1 MRDRSWQTFSASCI
15 LLICESQ
22 IGATLVTTARPTIY
36 VSRLLPD
43 PVMAIVRERFQLV
56 HDPHDAL
63 PTPPLLREGLC
74 RADMAIVTL
83 GDRIDSETI
92 QAATRLK
99 ILANYAVGY
108 NNIDLAAA
116 RQRGLIVTNTPDVLT
131 DATADLTWA
140 LILATARRIVE
151 GDALVRSAQWT
162 GWSPTQLLGTEVT
175 GKTLGIIGMGRI
187 GQAVAQ
193 RAVGFR
199 MPVRYHTSQL
209 KAISSLPREWEYR
222 SLRNLLAEVDFA
234 TMHVPLTPA
243 THHLI
248 GMRELAWM
256 RPTAFIINTARG
268 PIVDE
273 AALVDALKR
282 RIIAGA
288 GLDVYEQEPA
298 IHPALAQL
306 KQVVLLPHLGSATLQ
321 ARVQMGLVCL
331 ENIQAVLEGRPA
343 PNQIR

>member
-1 MRDRSWQTFSASCI
+1 MIDT
-15 LLICESQ
+15 
-22 IGATLVTTARPTIY
+22 RPTLYI
-36 VSRLLPD
+36 SRLLPD
-43 PVMAIVRERFQLV
+43 PIMTVVRERFQLV
-56 HDPHDAL
+56 QDPHDAL
-63 PTPPLLREGLC
+63 PTPPVLRDGLC
-74 RADMAIVTL
+74 QADAAIVTL
-83 GDRIDSETI
+83 SDRIDAETI
-92 QAATRLK
+92 HAATRLK

-116 RQRGLIVTNTPDVLT
+116 RQHGLIVTNTPDVLT

-140 LILATARRIVE
+140 LILATVRRVVE
-151 GDALVRSAQWT
+151 GDALVRTGRWT
-162 GWSPTQLLGTEVT
+162 GWSPTQLLGAEVSS
-175 GKTLGIIGMGRI
+175 KTLGIIGMGRI

-199 MPVRYHTSQL
+199 MQVLYHTSQL
-209 KAISSLPREWEYR
+209 MAIPSLPREWEYR
-222 SLRNLLAEVDFA
+222 SLQDLLREADIV
-234 TMHVPLTPA
+234 TIHVPLTSA

-248 GMRELAWM
+248 GARELGWM

-282 RIIAGA
+282 GIITGA

-298 IHPALAQL
+298 LHPALAQL
-306 KQVVLLPHLGSATLQ
+306 KQVVLLPHLGSATLH

-331 ENIQAVLEGRPA
+331 KNIQAVFDGCPA
-343 PNQIR
+343 PNQVH

>member
-1 MRDRSWQTFSASCI
+1 MTDT
-15 LLICESQ
+15 
-22 IGATLVTTARPTIY
+22 RPTLY
-36 VSRLLPD
+36 LSRLLPD

-56 HDPHDAL
+56 QEPLDAL
-63 PTPPLLREGLC
+63 PAPPALREGLC
-74 RADMAIVTL
+74 QADAAIVTL
-83 GDRIDSETI
+83 GDRIEAETI
-92 QAATRLK
+92 HAATRLK

-116 RQRGLIVTNTPDVLT
+116 RARGLIVTNTPDVLT

-140 LILATARRIVE
+140 LLLATARRVVE
-151 GDALVRSAQWT
+151 GDALVRSGRWI
-162 GWSPTQLLGTEVT
+162 GWSPTQLMGAEVS

-199 MPVRYHTSQL
+199 MPIRYHTRQP
-209 KAISSLPREWEYR
+209 KADTSFPREWQSR
-222 SLRNLLAEVDFA
+222 SLQDLLGESDVV
-234 TMHVPLTPA
+234 TIHVPLTPA

-248 GMRELAWM
+248 GARELSWM
-256 RPTAFIINTARG
+256 RPTAFLINTARG

-273 AALVDALKR
+273 GALIDALKR
-282 RIIAGA
+282 GIIAGA

-298 IHPALAQL
+298 LHPTLAQL
-306 KQVVLLPHLGSATLQ
+306 KQVVLLPHLGSATLH

-331 ENIQAVLEGRPA
+331 ENIHAVLDGRPA
-343 PNQIR
+343 PNKVQ

>member
-1 MRDRSWQTFSASCI
+1 MMDT
-15 LLICESQ
+15 
-22 IGATLVTTARPTIY
+22 RPTLY
-36 VSRLLPD
+36 LSRLLPD

-56 HDPHDAL
+56 QDPHDAL
-63 PTPPLLREGLC
+63 PTPPVLREGLC
-74 RADMAIVTL
+74 QADAAIVTL
-83 GDRIDSETI
+83 GDRIDAETI

-140 LILATARRIVE
+140 LLLATARRVVE
-151 GDALVRSAQWT
+151 GDALVRSGRWA
-162 GWSPTQLLGTEVT
+162 GWSPTQLLGAEVS

-187 GQAVAQ
+187 GQAVAH
-193 RAVGFR
+193 RAAGFR
-199 MPVRYHTSQL
+199 MPVRYHSRQPLAT
-209 KAISSLPREWEYR
+209 SSLPREWEYR
-222 SLRNLLAEVDFA
+222 SLRDLLEESDVV
-234 TMHVPLTPA
+234 TIHVPLTPA

-248 GMRELAWM
+248 SARELGWM
-256 RPTAFIINTARG
+256 RSTAFVINTARG
-268 PIVDE
+268 PLVDE

-282 RIIAGA
+282 GIIAGA

-298 IHPALAQL
+298 LYPALAQL
-306 KQVVLLPHLGSATLQ
+306 KQVVLLPHLGSATLH

-331 ENIQAVLEGRPA
+331 ENIQAVLDGRPA
-343 PNQIR
+343 PNQIG